1 MCAVIDAN
9 VAHEV
14 FGSSLQPAGR
24 GFLEWV
30 NKGLGRLVAGGKL
43 VAELDGTPAREWLRQ
58 AQNAGRVARVNDEE
72 VNARAAQLE
81 DQQRCKSN
89 DPHVIALAQVSGARL
104 LYSNDTTLHAD
115 FKDRSLIDNPRGRVY
130 STKENKAFTVTHKR
144 LLARKDLCRV
154 DP

>member
-14 FGSSLQPAGR
+14 FGSSQQPAGR
-24 GFLEWV
+24 GFLEWI

-72 VNARAAQLE
+72 VNARTAQLE
-81 DQQRCKSN
+81 DEQKCRSN

-115 FKDRSLIDNPRGRVY
+115 FKDRSLIDEPAGHVY
-130 STKENKAFTVTHKR
+130 STNKTKNFTPARRR